1 MLDKLSAS
9 ALAHRLYKFLSFH
22 ILAHKMRLC
31 PFIFYVNIQ
40 CLGHAFCVIVI
51 DNADDYQLKM
61 VSWVVDFRAMFYINI
76 MFEINTL
83 MPTCVLRC
91 SWARWCQVGQSVTR
105 GRWSTALT
113 SMGSLYT
120 PCIGTWRASIAPYL
134 LWSATPMI
142 MWVRCIVLK
151 KPRSWGMLTQKSNYC
166 FKIFITV

>member
-1 MLDKLSAS
+1 
-9 ALAHRLYKFLSFH
+9 
-22 ILAHKMRLC
+22 MRLC

-91 SWARWCQVGQSVTR
+91 S
-105 GRWSTALT
+105 
-113 SMGSLYT
+113 
-120 PCIGTWRASIAPYL
+120 
-134 LWSATPMI
+134 
-142 MWVRCIVLK
+142 
-151 KPRSWGMLTQKSNYC
+151 
-166 FKIFITV
+166 